1 MTGTLSKRSF
11 AVGELEREAALLPR
25 NLIEGM
31 NQRGGENEGGL
42 TLSREHI
49 VTLNQYVKYVTGL
62 PTEVTS
68 LVPWLGYE
76 TISEPVLS
84 VSAMRTTFLGL
95 HQHARQ
101 WGTLSDACKK
111 LSSELGARARTINT
125 TGEGVLQECE
135 RTKALGKQREK
146 WQLVQFEAPIALDSA
161 DKEIVNDL
169 VSYMEVIK
177 DDADAFYG
185 RVTAVREQTE
195 AFRDTARYD
204 LLSQVNIKTDAIERH
219 QGSGTVEEL
228 RLELANLDKDIDN
241 LNKQYDEYV
250 KTALSGLAAGPLGAV
265 ITGSI
270 YGSKAEKIRKERNKV
285 QKERKAVSARLTAAV
300 NLEGRLQIL
309 RTNMDELT
317 SRLEEVVTCS
327 SHLQTAWQT
336 IGTYIEVS
344 IEKLEKMNDSRQL
357 GVFIIHFKNF
367 LEQWS
372 VIENCSISMTRI
384 FDDSLWNN

>member
-177 DDADAFYG
+177 DDANAFYG

-317 SRLEEVVTCS
+317 SRLEEVVTSS